1 MHYGSN
7 NPQSK
12 YVMGSVELDK
22 TKTEKD
28 LGVYFS
34 HDLKWKQQVI
44 ASAARANSMLGLI
57 RNTFKKFDIRL
68 VRILYMVYVRP
79 LIEFAVP
86 VWSPML
92 KGDMNLLEKIQH
104 RVTRMVPG
112 LRKLPYSERLEKL
125 GLTTLEE
132 RRTRG
137 DLIQTYK
144 ILNGIEK
151 IELCVEPV
159 FREEAITRGHKQ
171 RYSREVCANE
181 TRQNFLTNRIAN
193 EWNRLPEEVV
203 SSKTTDEFKA
213 RLDRHTNELSNGIR
227 MRLL

>member
-1 MHYGSN
+1 
-7 NPQSK
+7 
-12 YVMGSVELDK
+12 MGSVELDK

-144 ILNGIEK
+144 IFNGIEK
-151 IELCVEPV
+151 VELCVEPV
-159 FREEAITRGHKQ
+159 FREEITRGHKQ